1 MTENDRREEQK
12 LTGRE
17 EQKLSRV
24 VGKMTMK
31 VKLPRR
37 SARLRWG
44 DIVKSSWRDDN
55 GGEAP

>member
-1 MTENDRREEQK
+1 MT
-12 LTGRE
+12 
-17 EQKLSRV
+17 LSGV
-24 VGKMTMK
+24 VGEMTME

-44 DIVKSSWRDDN
+44 DIVKSSWRDDD